1 MNNRYNTTKTP
12 ETENEPG
19 IERATIRN
27 KLGSVAFFA
36 LIAGLVLLILLWQPS
51 NHSDAN
57 KAKTVKS
64 TFGCIEYG
72 PARDTLLKILRLECI
87 NPSIPNQLTTSP
99 EVIINARL
107 SPFSTTPLQTAVSSY
122 AHYKQSCRIFCSL
135 RGRFFRSALFLLTG
149 SRNFVTMSLY

>member
-12 ETENEPG
+12 ETKNEPV
-19 IERATIRN
+19 IEQATIRN

-36 LIAGLVLLILLWQPS
+36 LIAGLILLILLWQPS

-72 PARDTLLKILRLECI
+72 PARDAVEQYATNNPMPGKNKEDVIYAVYECMEDGPTRDALEEYVAQ
-87 NPSIPNQLTTSP
+87 NPVDGLHQPICP
-99 EVIINARL
+99 ER
-107 SPFSTTPLQTAVSSY
+107 FD
-122 AHYKQSCRIFCSL
+122 YKP
-135 RGRFFRSALFLLTG
+135 RGY
-149 SRNFVTMSLY
+149 N